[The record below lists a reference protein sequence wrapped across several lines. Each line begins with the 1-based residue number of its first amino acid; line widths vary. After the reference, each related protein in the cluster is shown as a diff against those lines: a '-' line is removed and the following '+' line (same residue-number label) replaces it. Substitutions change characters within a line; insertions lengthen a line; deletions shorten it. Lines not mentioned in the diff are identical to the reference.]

1 MPYTKEVGKT
11 PVYQYGEARTLMDI
25 KLSRYLKLV
34 KVPHR
39 VEPPFIVYED
49 SFDAFV
55 RGARHWGSFR
65 RWLES

>member
-1 MPYTKEVGKT
+1 MPYTKEIGKSPKYT
-11 PVYQYGEARTLMDI
+11 YGEERTLMDI

-39 VEPPFIVYED
+39 IEPPFIVYED

-55 RGARHWGSFR
+55 REARTWGPFKRFIS
-65 RWLES
+65 